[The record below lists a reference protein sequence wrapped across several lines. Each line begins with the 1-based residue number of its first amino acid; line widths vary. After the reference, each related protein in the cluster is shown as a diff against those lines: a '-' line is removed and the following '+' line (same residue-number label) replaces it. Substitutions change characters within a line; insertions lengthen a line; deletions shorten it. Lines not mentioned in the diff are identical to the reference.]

1 MGAIGESLIDWT
13 EEQRASFGRIVQCT
27 RHRLHELDLFDDD
40 SLTALLDKYPRKL
53 LQAFTMGTD
62 AAKRDDWGPVEIG
75 SATGAELLEAVK
87 RGRLWLNILRIQD
100 ADRPMKELMDRLYAE
115 LAADCPHFRPLRYSG
130 TLLISSPSAQVYYH
144 VDGPPNLLWH
154 IRGRKRIYVYPAGDR
169 RLVPLEIMEDIFASV
184 ADEEMPFDPTFD
196 DAATAYDLNP
206 GDVAS
211 WPHNAPHR
219 VVNSGTFNVS
229 LSTNHWTEASEH
241 RKLVYVSNRFFR
253 RRFGIPTRS
262 TREDGL
268 WTRGKCFSYLVC
280 RRLGLDKTK
289 TTFKYEAKYRVDPS
303 APLGITPLK
312 EASRT
317 AFAV

>member
-1 MGAIGESLIDWT
+1 MDANGDRLIEWS
-13 EEQRASFGRIVQCT
+13 EPQRAAFGQAIQRT
-27 RHRLHELDLFDDD
+27 RHRIHELDLFDDQ
-40 SLTALLDKYPRKL
+40 SLTTLLDKYPRKL

-62 AAKRDDWGPVEIG
+62 AAKREDWGPVEIG
-75 SATGAELLEAVK
+75 TVSGTELLEAV
-87 RGRLWLNILRIQD
+87 RHGRLWLNILRVQD
-100 ADRPMKELMDRLYAE
+100 ADERMSELMDRLYGE
-115 LAADCPHFRPLRYSG
+115 LAADCPHFKPFRYSG

-154 IRGRKRIYVYPAGDR
+154 IRGRKKIYVYPAGDR
-169 RLVPLEIMEDIFASV
+169 RLVPLEIMEDVFASV
-184 ADEEMPFDPTFD
+184 ADEEMPFDSSFD
-196 DAATAYDLNP
+196 DVAVVYDLEP

-253 RRFGIPTRS
+253 RRLGLPTRS

-268 WTRGKCFSYLVC
+268 WAQGKCFSYRVC

-289 TTFKYEAKYRVDPS
+289 TTFRYEAKYRVDPL